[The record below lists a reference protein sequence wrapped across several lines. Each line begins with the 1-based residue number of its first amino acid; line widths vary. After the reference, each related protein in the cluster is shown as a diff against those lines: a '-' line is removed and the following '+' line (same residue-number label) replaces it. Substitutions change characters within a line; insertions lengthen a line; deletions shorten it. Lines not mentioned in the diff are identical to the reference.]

1 MVLRSGFILIAQKL
15 QEAADMA
22 HSTVRDVLSKAVRD
36 AHPSDYAYYQDHTGD
51 GETGDCIYGAAGEM
65 RSAPYEIS
73 TVGGKTTANLDT
85 ANAERVHADVKY
97 KKMADDDDHYAA
109 MESAF
114 KAAKLYDSLPLY
126 ERFISKKERDAADE
140 GDFAGK
146 GKSFPILKPADV
158 SAAVHAMGRAGSDN
172 LGMAAL
178 KARIIAIAKRKG
190 WTSELPKSWQEGGE
204 DKAAKEA
211 ARLAATGSLKL
222 TESTNWKDDALSL
235 IEAAGGAQEME
246 LKLIAPGKGS
256 SAFYPAEV
264 LKRDGPSVFA
274 KNTQIYINHA
284 TQAEESQRP
293 EGDWHKL
300 AGALSTDAYWME
312 SHAKGPGLYAKA
324 KFTSDYAP
332 LVKEKAAFSGMSI
345 RANGLAAQEAGR
357 TLTKDGVP
365 VLAKLTSAESVDV
378 VTKAGAGG
386 MILTESQRVAA
397 TEGDDNMSEDE
408 KKRLFEAARIV
419 ENNRAREIAASAL
432 ADVSLTESGKSMAV
446 ENVLRMGLPMKDGT
460 LDSAKLIESVKAEA
474 GRIGTFLAET
484 MGTGVRGMGSAPV
497 VTLTE
502 KEEKKARKAQ
512 ERLQEAAVN
521 VFSDLT
527 GDKRAGELA
536 ARGRAA

>member
-22 HSTVRDVLSKAVRD
+22 HSNVRSMLQSAVQA
-36 AHPSDYAYYQDHTGD
+36 AHPGKYAYYQDHTGD
-51 GETGDCIYGAAGEM
+51 GESGDCIYGCDGDM
-65 RSAPYEIS
+65 KSAPYEIS
-73 TVGGKTTANLDT
+73 SVGGKSTANLDT
-85 ANAERVHADVKY
+85 ANEQKVQSIVSY
-97 KKMADDDDHYAA
+97 KPMADDDDHYAA
-109 MESAF
+109 MESAW
-114 KAAKLYDSLPLY
+114 KAAKIYTDLPLY
-126 ERFISKKERDAADE
+126 ERFISKKERDSADE

-158 SAAVHAMGRAGSDN
+158 GAAVHAMGRAGSDN

-178 KARIIAIAKRKG
+178 KARIIAIAKKKG
-190 WTSELPKSWQEGGE
+190 WTSELPKSWQDGAS
-204 DKAAKEA
+204 DAKEA
-211 ARLAATGSLKL
+211 ARLAALGTLKL
-222 TESTNWKDDALSL
+222 TESTSWKEDALSL

-300 AGALSTDAYWME
+300 AGALSSDAYWSE

-324 KFTSDYAP
+324 LFTSDYAP

-345 RANGLAAQEAGR
+345 RANGSAAQESGR
-357 TLTKDGVP
+357 TVMKDGVP

-378 VTKAGAGG
+378 VTRAGAGG
-386 MILTESQRVAA
+386 MILTESQRQVAN
-397 TEGDDNMSEDE
+397 EGDDMSEDE

-419 ENNRAREIAASAL
+419 EQDNARKIGVAALS
-432 ADVSLTESGKSMAV
+432 DVSLVEAGKSRAID
-446 ENVLRMGLPMKDGT
+446 NVIGRGLPMANGV
-460 LDSAKLIESVKAEA
+460 LDSTKFVEAVKAEA
-474 GRIGTFLAET
+474 GREGAYLAQLL
-484 MGTGVRGMGSAPV
+484 GTGVRGMGNGPAV
-497 VTLTE
+497 TTLTE
-502 KEEKKARKAQ
+502 AEQKAERKAAK
-512 ERLQEAAVN
+512 RLREAQVD
-521 VFSDLT
+521 VFADLT
-527 GDKRAGELA
+527 GDKRAGEFA
-536 ARGRAA
+536 AQGRVN

>member
-22 HSTVRDVLSKAVRD
+22 HSNVRSMLQSAVQS
-36 AHPSDYAYYQDHTGD
+36 AHPGKYAYYQDHTGD
-51 GETGDCIYGAAGEM
+51 GESGDCIYGCDGDM
-65 RSAPYEIS
+65 QSAPYEIS
-73 TVGGKTTANLDT
+73 SVGGKSTANLDT
-85 ANAERVHADVKY
+85 ANAQKVQSIVSY
-97 KKMADDDDHYAA
+97 KPMADDDDHYAA
-109 MESAF
+109 MESAL
-114 KAAKLYDSLPLY
+114 KTAKLYTDLPLY
-126 ERFISKKERDAADE
+126 ERFISKKERDSADE

-190 WTSELPKSWQEGGE
+190 WTSELPKSWQDGAA
-204 DKAAKEA
+204 DAKEA
-211 ARLAATGSLKL
+211 ARLAALGTLKL
-222 TESTNWKDDALSL
+222 TESTSWKDDALSL

-300 AGALSTDAYWME
+300 AGALSTDAYWSE

-324 KFTSDYAP
+324 LFTSDYAP

-345 RANGLAAQEAGR
+345 RANCSAAQESGR
-357 TLTKDGVP
+357 TVMKDGVP

-378 VTKAGAGG
+378 VTRAGAGG
-386 MILTESQRVAA
+386 MILTESQRQAA
-397 TEGDDNMSEDE
+397 TEGDDMSEDE

-419 ENNRAREIAASAL
+419 EQDNARKIGAAAL
-432 ADVSLTESGKSMAV
+432 SDVSLVEAGKSRAID
-446 ENVLRMGLPMKDGT
+446 NVIARGLPMANGV
-460 LDSAKLIESVKAEA
+460 LDTVKFIESVKAEA
-474 GRIGTFLAET
+474 GREGAYLAQLL
-484 MGTGVRGMGSAPV
+484 GTGVRGMGNGPAA

-502 KEEKKARKAQ
+502 AEEKKQRKA
-512 ERLQEAAVN
+512 EKRLREAQVD
-521 VFSDLT
+521 VFTDLT
-527 GDKRAGELA
+527 GDKTAGAFA
-536 ARGRAA
+536 AQGRAA